1 MSSVNET
8 YFNAPLFD
16 RELTEITVNIE
27 QTPFFLNDRGH
38 PTYLA
43 SLGAGIHLITES
55 PTNAKMTM
63 GNPYAVPSEISTKIP
78 IGGSKLSLI
87 LKGNTSSL
95 CHWWQ
100 AKKPRQ
106 LLVSP

>member
-43 SLGAGIHLITES
+43 SLGGRNSFNYRVSHQCE
-55 PTNAKMTM
+55 NDDGK
-63 GNPYAVPSEISTKIP
+63 
-78 IGGSKLSLI
+78 SLRCTFR
-87 LKGNTSSL
+87 NFD
-95 CHWWQ
+95 
-100 AKKPRQ
+100 
-106 LLVSP
+106 